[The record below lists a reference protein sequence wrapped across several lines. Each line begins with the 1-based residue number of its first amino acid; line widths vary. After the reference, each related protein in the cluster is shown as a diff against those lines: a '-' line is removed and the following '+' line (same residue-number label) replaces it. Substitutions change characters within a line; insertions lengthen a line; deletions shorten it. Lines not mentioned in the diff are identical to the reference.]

1 MRLSDYVIKFLR
13 QKKINTVFT
22 VSGGGS
28 IFLCDALYKATK
40 LKYVACHHEQAV
52 AYAAESYARAK
63 NKPGAAIVTTGPGG
77 TNTASGVACCWIDS
91 VPVLF
96 ISGQVFLNQTI
107 GKSGIRQIGVQEFDI
122 VSMIKSST
130 KYAVIIKKPE
140 EIKFHLEKAYYLSQS
155 GRPGPVWID
164 IPANIQNAFIN
175 EKKLKGFKAN
185 NKKKS
190 NKILDQ
196 KIKAVAKALLNHD
209 RPLIHLGR
217 GVKLS
222 NSDKI
227 FKKFIKKFHIPFA
240 LTWNADDFL
249 ESDHSLC
256 IGRPGAF
263 GARGANF
270 IVQNCNLYIS
280 IGTRL
285 PFMVTG
291 YDSKDFARH
300 ARVKIMVDIDKKE
313 LNKKDLNIDLKINCD
328 ARYFLEKLYKNMKKF
343 KKNNHWINYCQKLK
357 EKYPV
362 VINSMKKQN
371 KYVNSYF
378 FVDKLSELLNSK
390 DIIITDMGFSFTST
404 HQAFKVKKGQTF
416 HTNSGHAPMGWGLPA
431 AVGAFFA
438 KNNTN
443 KKNRVICLTGDG
455 GFQLNIQELATV
467 MHHKIPMK
475 IFIFNNG
482 GYLTIK
488 QTQQLGFDG
497 RIMGADK
504 KSGLSFP
511 NYKKLAQTYKM
522 KYFKA
527 RFNSDLTKTLKMAI
541 NSKGASICELI
552 MDPDEEQMP
561 KAINKRTSEGKSVPT
576 KFEDMYPFLSKEELN
591 SNNY

>member
-1 MRLSDYVIKFLR
+1 MRLADYVVKFLKE
-13 QKKINTVFT
+13 KKINTVFT

-28 IFLCDALYKATK
+28 IFLCDALYKAKK
-40 LKYVACHHEQAV
+40 LKYIACHHEQAV
-52 AYAAESYARAK
+52 AYATEGYARAK
-63 NKPGAAIVTTGPGG
+63 NRPGAAIVTTGPGG

-91 VPVLF
+91 VPAIF

-107 GKSGIRQIGVQEFDI
+107 GNSGVRQIGVQEFDI

-140 EIKFHLEKAYYLSQS
+140 EIKFHLEKAYFLSQS
-155 GRPGPVWID
+155 DRPGPVWID

-175 EKKLKGFKAN
+175 EKKLKGFKIN
-185 NKKKS
+185 PKKK
-190 NKILDQ
+190 NNRVLDQ
-196 KIKAVAKALLNHD
+196 KIKEVAKALSIYD

-222 NSDKI
+222 NSEKI
-227 FKKFIKKFHIPFA
+227 FNKLIKKFHIPFA

-249 ESDHSLC
+249 DSNHPLC

-263 GARGANF
+263 GARGSNF

-285 PFMVTG
+285 PYMVTG
-291 YDSKDFARH
+291 YDSKDFARE
-300 ARVKIMVDIDKKE
+300 AKVKVMVDIDKKE
-313 LNKKDLNIDLKINCD
+313 LNKKDLAINLKINCD
-328 ARYFLEKLYKNMKKF
+328 ARYFLEKLYKYIKKF
-343 KKNNHWINYCQKLK
+343 KKNNKWINYCQNLK
-357 EKYPV
+357 AKYPV
-362 VINSMKKQN
+362 VINSMINQN
-371 KYVNSYF
+371 KYVNSYY
-378 FVDKLSELLNSK
+378 FVDKLSEVMSKK

-404 HQAFKVKKGQTF
+404 HQAIKVKKGQIF

-438 KNNTN
+438 KKNTT
-443 KKNRVICLTGDG
+443 KNRVICLTGDG

-488 QTQQLGFDG
+488 QTQQLGFNG
-497 RIMGADK
+497 RIMGADN

-511 NYKKLAQTYKM
+511 NYQKLAQTYKM
-522 KYFKA
+522 NYLKA
-527 RFNSDLTKTLKMAI
+527 KSNKNLIKTIKMAI

-552 MDPDEEQMP
+552 MDPDEEQIP
-561 KAINKRTSEGKSVPT
+561 KAINKRTPEGKSVPT
-576 KFEDMYPFLSKEELN
+576 KLEDMYPFLSKQELN

>member
-1 MRLSDYVIKFLR
+1 MIKLSDYVIKFLER
-13 QKKINTVFT
+13 KKINTIFT

-28 IFLCDALYKATK
+28 IFLCDALYKAKK

-52 AYAAESYARAK
+52 AYAAEGYARAR
-63 NKPGAAIVTTGPGG
+63 NKPSAAIVTTGPGG

-91 VPVLF
+91 VPSIF

-107 GKSGIRQIGVQEFDI
+107 GNSGIRQIGVQEFDI
-122 VSMIKSST
+122 VSMVKSST

-140 EIKFHLEKAYYLSQS
+140 EIRFHLEKAYHLSNS

-164 IPANIQNAFIN
+164 IPANIQNALIN
-175 EKKLKGFKAN
+175 EKKLKGFKI
-185 NKKKS
+185 NKKKKE
-190 NKILDQ
+190 NKFLDK
-196 KIKAVAKALLNHD
+196 KIKQVAKALSSYD

-222 NSDKI
+222 NCEKI

-249 ESDHSLC
+249 GSNHQLY

-263 GARGANF
+263 GARGSNF

-280 IGTRL
+280 VGTRL
-285 PFMVTG
+285 PYMVTG
-291 YDSKDFARH
+291 YDSKDFARR
-300 ARVKIMVDIDKKE
+300 ARKKIMIDIDKKE
-313 LNKKDLNIDLKINCD
+313 LNKKSIKINLKIECD
-328 ARYFLEKLYKNMKKF
+328 AKYFFEKLYKYI
-343 KKNNHWINYCQKLK
+343 KNFRKNYRWINYCQKLK
-357 EKYPV
+357 AKYP
-362 VINSMKKQN
+362 ILISSMKNQN
-371 KYVNSYF
+371 KYVNSYY
-378 FVDKLSELLNSK
+378 FVDQLSEALNK
-390 DIIITDMGFSFTST
+390 NDTIITDMGFSFTST
-404 HQAFKVKKGQTF
+404 HQALKVKEGQTF

-431 AVGAFFA
+431 AVGAFYA
-438 KNNTN
+438 KN
-443 KKNRVICLTGDG
+443 KNRVICLTGDG

-475 IFIFNNG
+475 IFVFNNE

-511 NYKKLAQTYKM
+511 NYRKLAETYQM
-522 KYFKA
+522 NYFIAKSHK
-527 RFNSDLTKTLKMAI
+527 NLKNLIKKVI

-552 MDPDEEQMP
+552 MDPDEEQIP
-561 KAINKRTSEGKSVPT
+561 KAINKRTPEGKSIPT
-576 KFEDMYPFLSKEELN
+576 KFEDMYPFLSKRELN
-591 SNNY
+591 SNSYK

>member
-1 MRLSDYVIKFLR
+1 
-13 QKKINTVFT
+13 
-22 VSGGGS
+22 
-28 IFLCDALYKATK
+28 
-40 LKYVACHHEQAV
+40 
-52 AYAAESYARAK
+52 
-63 NKPGAAIVTTGPGG
+63 
-77 TNTASGVACCWIDS
+77 
-91 VPVLF
+91 
-96 ISGQVFLNQTI
+96 
-107 GKSGIRQIGVQEFDI
+107 
-122 VSMIKSST
+122 
-130 KYAVIIKKPE
+130 
-140 EIKFHLEKAYYLSQS
+140 
-155 GRPGPVWID
+155 
-164 IPANIQNAFIN
+164 
-175 EKKLKGFKAN
+175 
-185 NKKKS
+185 
-190 NKILDQ
+190 
-196 KIKAVAKALLNHD
+196 
-209 RPLIHLGR
+209 LGR

-285 PFMVTG
+285 PYMVTG

-313 LNKKDLNIDLKINCD
+313 LNKKDLKIDLKINCD

-404 HQAFKVKKGQTF
+404 HQALKVKDGQTF

-431 AVGAFFA
+431 AVGAFYA
-438 KNNTN
+438 KNNM

-455 GFQLNIQELATV
+455 GFQLNIQELATI
-467 MHHKIPMK
+467 MHNKIPMK

-488 QTQQLGFDG
+488 QTQQLGFNG

-511 NYKKLAQTYKM
+511 NYQKLAETYRM
-522 KYFKA
+522 NYFK
-527 RFNSDLTKTLKMAI
+527 TKSHKNLKGLITKVI

-552 MDPDEEQMP
+552 MDPDEEQIP
-561 KAINKRTSEGKSVPT
+561 KAINKRTPEGKSVPT
-576 KFEDMYPFLSKEELN
+576 KLEDMYPFLSKLELN
-591 SNNY
+591 SNNYDR

>member
-1 MRLSDYVIKFLR
+1 MRLADYVIHFLKE
-13 QKKINTVFT
+13 KKIDTVFT

-28 IFLCDALYKATK
+28 IFLCDALYKAKK

-52 AYAAESYARAK
+52 SYATEGYARAK

-91 VPVLF
+91 VPAIF

-107 GKSGIRQIGVQEFDI
+107 GNSGIRQIGVQEFDI

-140 EIKFHLEKAYYLSQS
+140 EIKFHLEKAYFLSQS

-175 EKKLKGFKAN
+175 EKKLKGFKLYKS
-185 NKKKS
+185 KKK
-190 NKILDQ
+190 NGILDK
-196 KIKAVAKALLNHD
+196 KIKAVAKALSIYD

-222 NSDKI
+222 NSEKI
-227 FKKFIKKFHIPFA
+227 FNKFINKFHVPFA

-249 ESDHSLC
+249 NSNHPLC
-256 IGRPGAF
+256 VGRPGAF
-263 GARGANF
+263 GGRGSNF

-285 PFMVTG
+285 PYMVTG
-291 YDSKDFARH
+291 YDSKDFARE
-300 ARVKIMVDIDKKE
+300 AKIKIMVDIDNKE
-313 LNKKDLNIDLKINCD
+313 LSKKDLKIDSKINCD
-328 ARYFLEKLYKNMKKF
+328 AHYFLEKLYKYMGKF
-343 KKNNHWINYCQKLK
+343 KKNNQWIKYCQNLK
-357 EKYPV
+357 AKYPA
-362 VINSMKKQN
+362 VINSMKNQS
-371 KYVNSYF
+371 KYVNSYY
-378 FVDKLSELLNSK
+378 FVEKLSEILNAK

-404 HQAFKVKKGQTF
+404 HQAFKVKKGQIF

-431 AVGAFFA
+431 AVGAYFA
-438 KNNTN
+438 KN
-443 KKNRVICLTGDG
+443 KKDNRVICLTGDG

-467 MHHKIPMK
+467 MHHNIPMK

-488 QTQQLGFDG
+488 QTQQLGFGG

-522 KYFKA
+522 KYFKSIS
-527 RFNSDLTKTLKMAI
+527 NKDLTKTIKMVV

-552 MDPDEEQMP
+552 MDPDEEQIP
-561 KAINKRTSEGKSVPT
+561 KAINKRTPEGKSVPT
-576 KFEDMYPFLSKEELN
+576 KFEDMYPFLSKQELN